1 MIVVVTSV
9 LSIGSNAAGALFMR
23 ARKKFLKVRLQS
35 RWCLCLPLVYLKI
48 VLT

>member
-9 LSIGSNAAGALFMR
+9 LSIGSNAKALFMR
-23 ARKKFLKVRLQS
+23 ARKKFLRVRLQS